1 MKWGTMD
8 TKTNPSDYELQWL
21 RNGLQFDRTEPITD
35 TSKLV
40 VGQDV
45 WLSSLR
51 RGFIEGKVG
60 KVRPEGVDVQTTGQ
74 GVIHFNRN
82 GYLPFGT
89 IHDIPYWR
97 IDSLPFAERKA
108 MLERG
113 RQKPMAVGQKVWMQS
128 GDEFQVGTVEEV
140 TEYYV
145 RVAIGAHI
153 SIDFRYDGSQY
164 GWWGGMDGWD
174 SRPLCGQTLKPWR
187 LTSEGEYDKHIQHRL
202 SKNE

>member
-1 MKWGTMD
+1 MTD

-21 RNGLQFDRTEPITD
+21 REGQQFERSDAITD

-40 VGQDV
+40 VGWDV
-45 WLSSLR
+45 WVSSVGH
-51 RGFIEGKVG
+51 GFIEGKVV
-60 KVRPEGVDVQTTGQ
+60 KVTPEGVDVQATGQ
-74 GVIHFNRN
+74 GMIHFNRN

-89 IHDIPYWR
+89 IHDPAYWR

-113 RQKPMAVGQKVWMQS
+113 RQNKLAVGQKVWMQS
-128 GDEFQVGTVEEV
+128 GDEFQEGTVEEV

-145 RVAIGAHI
+145 RVAIGVHRGSVTDV

-174 SRPLCGQTLKPWR
+174 PRPLCGRTSNPWR
-187 LTSEGEYDKHIQHRL
+187 LTARENPQ
-202 SKNE
+202 